1 MTKSTTQIT
10 RNQSKRPPP
19 DGIALNRLLVYAQGM
34 KQTKSV
40 LAAALA
46 LFLFTACA
54 TTQEVTFSNSIN
66 TASANTAYVVT
77 HGGRSAD
84 MDVHIQNDLRARGL
98 KVVTGPDVVKTS
110 DGDILVKYSDRWR
123 WDLAM
128 YLEDVHIMI
137 YDGKSG
143 DLLATGLWQNS
154 AFHKFPDAGE
164 VIKGVMDEIF
174 TKLKTGP
181 KVSP

>member
-1 MTKSTTQIT
+1 
-10 RNQSKRPPP
+10 
-19 DGIALNRLLVYAQGM
+19 M
-34 KQTKSV
+34 KQIRSIFSAV
-40 LAAALA
+40 SALV
-46 LFLFTACA
+46 FFTACA
-54 TTQEVTFSNSIN
+54 TTQQVTFSNSIEKV
-66 TASANTAYVVT
+66 SANTAYVVT

-84 MDVHIQNDLRARGL
+84 MDVHMQEDLRARGL
-98 KVVTGPDVVKTS
+98 KVMTGPDVIKTN
-110 DGDILVKYSDRWR
+110 DADLLVKYSDRWR
-123 WDLAM
+123 WDIVM

-164 VIKGVMDEIF
+164 VVKGVMDEIF

-181 KVSP
+181 KVTQ